1 VNVLNEYAYRQD
13 WSSLVTLLNRSLY
26 SEQMVC
32 SMSTQLFHIPATENL
47 KGNPEMHDH
56 LVPASY
62 HRVTAAG
69 AAQRLQNGE
78 YHDSLIKTLTSCVKN
93 GLQEDNGVSKWLQ
106 VMRDN
111 APSEFKPFIQSIIG
125 WQQQAEQ
132 SLSSAQQLLRQMGIN
147 MQNQDQNGQYS

>member
-1 VNVLNEYAYRQD
+1 VNVLNDYAYLQD
-13 WSSLVTLLNRSLY
+13 WSSVLVLLNRSLHG
-26 SEQMVC
+26 EQMVC

-62 HRVTAAG
+62 HRVTAVG
-69 AAQRLQNGE
+69 AVQRLQNGE

-93 GLQEDNGVSKWLQ
+93 GLQKDQDVSKWLL
-106 VMRDN
+106 VMREN
-111 APSEFKPFIQSIIG
+111 APSEFKPFIQSIID

-132 SLSSAQQLLRQMGIN
+132 SLSSAQQLLAQMGFD
-147 MQNQDQNGQYS
+147 MQNQHQNGQYS